1 MRAKVG
7 VVTKSHSLFVNLD
20 IIVSGSAVQFE
31 VYNLRPVL
39 EHDSPVA
46 PFDSSPCDMIV
57 PSFDQNDAAHLP
69 VMVFLHLVDED
80 DQIAHLQ
87 ITLCRSPF

>member
-7 VVTKSHSLFVNLD
+7 VVTKSHSLSLNLD
-20 IIVSGSAVQFE
+20 IIGSGSVIQFE
-31 VYNLRPVL
+31 MNKLRPVF

-46 PFDSSPCDMIV
+46 PFDSSPCDVII
-57 PSFDQNDAAHLP
+57 PPFDGDDAAHFP
-69 VMVFLHLVDED
+69 VVAFLRLVDED

-87 ITLCRSPF
+87 VTLCRTPF